1 LKILIAS
8 GSKGKLFHLKEFGDA
23 LAKLGS
29 EYKLVK
35 DTEYSRGF
43 PSKNI
48 KDWFTSN
55 KRFWKLIEEF
65 KPDVIFADRQSHFAL
80 DAVRSK
86 IPLFVLLR
94 GHYWSEQNWAKKTLY
109 KDPLMRTVLWFRNR
123 IAEKCFKECTV
134 ILPICKY
141 LENIVKEH
149 YHDKPTSVFFEGI
162 DASRWYQVK
171 GLELKHPCVGLL
183 QNANWW
189 GKTKEML
196 ILSKVLEAMP
206 DVTFY
211 WVEDGGPYRDKILSV
226 LGKYDNFKWLG
237 TLEYP
242 DKVREFL
249 SSIDVYALVSG
260 MDLAPLT
267 LKEAQLM
274 ERPVIATDVGGIP
287 EMMKDKTTG
296 FLVKEGDYNG
306 WIEKLTLLIRDNKK
320 ANDMGKAGRQF
331 VEKSFSWDLI
341 ASKFLDTA
349 SSYIKKN

>member
-23 LAKLGS
+23 LAKIGS

-65 KPDVIFADRQSHFAL
+65 KPDVIFVDRQSHFAL

-86 IPLFVLLR
+86 IPLFILLR
-94 GHYWSEQNWAKKTLY
+94 GHFWSEQDWAKKTIY
-109 KDPLMRTVLWFRNR
+109 KDPLMRTVLWLRNR
-123 IAEKCFKECTV
+123 IAEKCFKECTA

-149 YHDKPTSVFFEGI
+149 YHEKPTDVFFEGI

-274 ERPVIATDVGGIP
+274 ERPVVATDVGGIP

-306 WIEKLTLLIRDNKK
+306 WIEKLTLLIRDKKK
-320 ANDMGKAGRQF
+320 ANDMGTAGRRF
-331 VEKSFSWDLI
+331 VEENFSWDLI
-341 ASKFLDTA
+341 ARKFLDTA
-349 SSYIKKN
+349 SSCLKKN

>member
-1 LKILIAS
+1 MKILIAA

-23 LAKLGS
+23 LAKLGA
-29 EYKLVK
+29 ECKLVN
-35 DTEYSRGF
+35 DVDYSRGF

-55 KRFWKLIEEF
+55 KLFWKLIEGF
-65 KPDVIFADRQSHFAL
+65 RPDAIFTDRQSHFAV

-94 GHYWSEQNWAKKTLY
+94 GHYWSEQEWAKKTLY
-109 KDPLMRTVLWFRNR
+109 KDPLMRTILWLRNR
-123 IAEKCFKECTV
+123 IAEKCFRECTV

-149 YHDKPTSVFFEGI
+149 YPNKPTSVFFEGI
-162 DASRWYQVK
+162 DSSRWYQVK
-171 GLELKHPCVGLL
+171 GLELNHPCVGLL
-183 QNANWW
+183 QDANWW

-196 ILSKVLEAMP
+196 ILSKVLEALP
-206 DVTFY
+206 EITFY
-211 WVEDGGPYRDKILSV
+211 WVGDGPYREQVISV
-226 LGKYDNFKWLG
+226 LGKYDNFKWFG
-237 TLEYP
+237 RLEYP

-274 ERPVIATDVGGIP
+274 EKPVVATDVGGIP
-287 EMMKDKTTG
+287 EMMEDKTTG
-296 FLVKEGDYNG
+296 FLVKEGDYEG
-306 WIEKLTLLIRDNKK
+306 WIEKISLLINDNKSAK
-320 ANDMGKAGRQF
+320 EMGLRGRKF
-331 VEKSFSWDLI
+331 VENNFSWDLI
-341 ASKFLDTA
+341 AKRFLEIA
-349 SSYIKKN
+349 EPYIKKK